1 MTRAILLGLALL
13 SLPGRLPAQGVLV
26 APHDV
31 IIDHRTRS
39 GSIILYNPGN
49 QPAEVSIGVFFG
61 YPVSDSSGFFMLR
74 TVEQPDSTLPSAAG
88 WVQAFPRRM
97 ILGPRE
103 RQTVRLLGRPPAN
116 LRDGEYWARLA
127 ITARGGTLP
136 VTGAPDSGSVQ
147 VGLSLEVRTL
157 IPIQYRKGELTT
169 GVETSDWRATR
180 VGDSLEVRGKLVRTG
195 TAAYLG
201 VVRGALADST
211 GRTVASFSS
220 PTAVYLNMEPRYTV
234 PVAGLPAGRY
244 VLRVELA
251 TDRDDLAP
259 ELVLRA
265 PPVRDS
271 LEVRLP

>member
-1 MTRAILLGLALL
+1 MTRAILLGLTLL
-13 SLPGRLPAQGVLV
+13 SLPGLLPAQGVLV

-39 GSIILYNPGN
+39 GSITLYNPGN
-49 QPAEVSIGVFFG
+49 DPAEVSIDVFFG

-88 WVQAFPRRM
+88 WIQAFPRRM
-97 ILGPRE
+97 TIGPQE
-103 RQTVRLLGRPPAN
+103 RQTVRLLGRPPAD
-116 LRDGEYWARLA
+116 LKDGEYWARLA
-127 ITARGGTLP
+127 ITAKGGQLP
-136 VTGAPDSGSVQ
+136 VTGAPDTGSVQ
-147 VGLSLEVRTL
+147 VGLSLEVRSL
-157 IPIQYRKGELTT
+157 IPVQYRKGALTT
-169 GVETSDWRATR
+169 GVETSGWRAVR
-180 VGDSLEVRGKLVRTG
+180 VGDSLEVRGRIVRTG

-201 VVRGALADST
+201 VIRGALTDST
-211 GRTVASFSS
+211 GKPVASFTS
-220 PTAVYLNMEPRYTV
+220 PTAIYLEMEPRYTV
-234 PVAGLPAGRY
+234 PVAGLPPGRY

-251 TDRDDLAP
+251 TDRSDLAP